1 VTTPS
6 RIPDGAPVVR
16 TGRRLALALSLTLT
30 SCTGGQPTPA
40 ADNVGATG
48 AEIVNTC
55 DRFATVPIDDGRY
68 MVQQNEWNSADPQCI
83 AVTRRSWT
91 VTRASFQL
99 PTDGPPASYP
109 SVFRGCHWGTCTV
122 RDPLPVRIADIAEA
136 TSSWRTAPTRWGAYD
151 IAYDLWTNSAQSTAE
166 QPNGSE
172 IMIWLKDR
180 GGVRPA
186 GSPVGGVR
194 IGGARWTVWTIRMS
208 SWNYIAYRRRRPTES
223 VSSLDLAAFIHD
235 SVERGLTEPSWYL
248 IAVEAGYE
256 IWRRGRGLAS
266 RSFSMHVRRTGAM
279 AEG

>member
-1 VTTPS
+1 MEFRRS
-6 RIPDGAPVVR
+6 
-16 TGRRLALALSLTLT
+16 TG
-30 SCTGGQPTPA
+30 
-40 ADNVGATG
+40 
-48 AEIVNTC
+48 
-55 DRFATVPIDDGRY
+55 
-68 MVQQNEWNSADPQCI
+68 I

-91 VTRASFQL
+91 VTRSSFQL

-136 TSSWRTAPTRWGAYD
+136 TSSWANGSDALGLLRHRLRPLD
-151 IAYDLWTNSAQSTAE
+151 ELAQSTAG

-180 GGVRPA
+180 GGVRRQVP
-186 GSPVGGVR
+186 PVGGVR
-194 IGGARWTVWTIRMS
+194 IGGGRWTVWTIRMS

-223 VSSLDLAAFIHD
+223 VSSLDLAALIHD
-235 SVERGLTEPSWYL
+235 SVERGLIEPSWYL